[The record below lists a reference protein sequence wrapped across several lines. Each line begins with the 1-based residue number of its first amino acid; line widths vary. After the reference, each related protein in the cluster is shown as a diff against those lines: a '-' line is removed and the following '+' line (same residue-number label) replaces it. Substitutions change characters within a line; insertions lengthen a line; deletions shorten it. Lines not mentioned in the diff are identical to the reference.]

1 MQAYLEKQ
9 LDLLA
14 AHPGQTKQF
23 LAELNSQVATR
34 RDRRSL
40 NRKPCS
46 SSSLV
51 YLKGKAPTTERG
63 LRVGIHCQTLC
74 RDDGY
79 ISGSEFTTLGLMK
92 ALANRSDVF
101 DISRFGPGR
110 YHTLLNVTLD
120 IFFVEG
126 YHSGIEDE
134 LYALRETN
142 PNIKIFFWN
151 LSLSGLRHYIRLP
164 TVDMVWTNSFTM
176 YTVDSEAFRKVE
188 YVPLAAPAEGLQC
201 TPSVKYA
208 HNILFVGEYTSQK
221 SERDWKMTLGEAAPF
236 GLAIYGKGWE
246 TTPWAAY
253 HKGFLPFDDLNTAYC
268 SAKIV
273 INVTR
278 DKQKR
283 LGMVNNRVFEVIA
296 AGGFLVSDHFTAMEE
311 LFGESVMYIKK
322 EGDTTRII
330 ESVLADETLRQK
342 LIKKAKSIVMDKH
355 LYNHRAHTL
364 LKHYKALGGKKP
376 VELSVALSPLTS
388 SSSTSSKSSSFN
400 QTTSLKS

>member
-1 MQAYLEKQ
+1 M
-9 LDLLA
+9 
-14 AHPGQTKQF
+14 
-23 LAELNSQVATR
+23 
-34 RDRRSL
+34 
-40 NRKPCS
+40 
-46 SSSLV
+46 
-51 YLKGKAPTTERG
+51 
-63 LRVGIHCQTLC
+63 
-74 RDDGY
+74 
-79 ISGSEFTTLGLMK
+79 
-92 ALANRSDVF
+92 F

-110 YHTLLNVTLD
+110 YHTLLSVALD

-126 YHSGIEDE
+126 YHFGIEDE
-134 LYALRETN
+134 LSALREMN

-151 LSLSGLRHYIRLP
+151 LSLSDLKHYIRLP

-176 YTVDSEAFRKVE
+176 HTVASEVFRKVE

-208 HNILFVGEYTSQK
+208 HNILFVGEDTPQK
-221 SERDWKMTLGEAAPF
+221 SEQDWKMTLGEAAPF

-246 TTPWAAY
+246 TTRWAAY

-296 AGGFLVSDHFTAMEE
+296 AGGFLVTDFFPAIEE
-311 LFGESVMYIKK
+311 LFGNAVMYIKK
-322 EGDTTRII
+322 EGDATQII
-330 ESVLADETLRQK
+330 ESVLADESLRQK
-342 LIKKAKSIVMDKH
+342 LIKQSKSIVMEKH

-364 LKHYKALGGKKP
+364 LKHYQALGGKKP
-376 VELSVALSPLTS
+376 VELSYALSPPT
-388 SSSTSSKSSSFN
+388 SSTSKSSAVN
-400 QTTSLKS
+400 QTTLGGQ